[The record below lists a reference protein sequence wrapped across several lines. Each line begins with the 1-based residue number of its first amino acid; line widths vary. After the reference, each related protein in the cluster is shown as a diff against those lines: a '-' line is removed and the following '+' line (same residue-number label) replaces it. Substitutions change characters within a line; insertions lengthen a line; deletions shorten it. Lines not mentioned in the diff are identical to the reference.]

1 MDKTIKKLEYRYD
14 DQINSETGRQ
24 NHLHLLSVNGGNWL
38 PLTGTSGVSGVI
50 AKTLTWWAAEL
61 AAVTCLEKGEK
72 IETIRQEYEV
82 ACKSPDKKK
91 AIDALQKKYPL
102 FKKARF
108 AHFER
113 LNDSADEGT
122 DTHSICE
129 AYVKSVMS
137 GSPVFPTDE
146 RVLKFVRWSEVNV
159 KRFLWSEMYC
169 FSERYWLGGIGD
181 CGAEMMN
188 GDYAILDFKSA
199 KEVYFNNLIQVAL
212 YDIEITEN
220 GGFDKNGNK
229 VFTLDKPITKYIIV
243 PFGAVDLDKTMNDQL
258 KNPHS
263 VEKMKISSINA
274 LDLMRAKNEFEQ

>member
-1 MDKTIKKLEYRYD
+1 
-14 DQINSETGRQ
+14 
-24 NHLHLLSVNGGNWL
+24 
-38 PLTGTSGVSGVI
+38 
-50 AKTLTWWAAEL
+50 
-61 AAVTCLEKGEK
+61 
-72 IETIRQEYEV
+72 
-82 ACKSPDKKK
+82 
-91 AIDALQKKYPL
+91 
-102 FKKARF
+102 
-108 AHFER
+108 
-113 LNDSADEGT
+113 
-122 DTHSICE
+122 
-129 AYVKSVMS
+129 
-137 GSPVFPTDE
+137 
-146 RVLKFVRWSEVNV
+146 
-159 KRFLWSEMYC
+159 MYC

-229 VFTLDKPITKYIIV
+229 VFTLDKPITKYIII